1 MSEIRRQSI
10 YLSLTEFDLA
20 SWNSF
25 SCNGCLTSVVKTE
38 IVLRPPV
45 HYLKKEQFYLLIFSF
60 KITNEALGQNLS
72 QKIKTVV
79 YLRIRS
85 LVCHYEVNQRKIDK
99 NGPNY

>member
-1 MSEIRRQSI
+1 MDALPVWLRQK
-10 YLSLTEFDLA
+10 LSYCFETD
-20 SWNSF
+20 S
-25 SCNGCLTSVVKTE
+25 
-38 IVLRPPV
+38 VLRPPV